1 MLTQRLPHP
10 RPPRD
15 RGTGAAQAKPRA
27 ARWVAPHPLCSPPRP
42 QCPPGVPGPAPL
54 PPPSV
59 SDTGAAAG
67 KGETSARPGPVPRST
82 SGSGT
87 PPPAVP
93 RSLGAGQEPPART
106 ATARDS
112 PFHCAQRAESYAA
125 PLPVRP
131 APGPRRARI
140 PLSGRAA
147 AAELLVRGVQARAR
161 RLPPGKF
168 LLPKEGRRAF
178 PAGGPEPTRR
188 SPPRPH
194 CALLHRWALP
204 PRCPGFLVAVDVC
217 LARPTPQRV
226 RVLPSYGFLMVKGTF
241 HDVFQR
247 IAPNRMN

>member
-1 MLTQRLPHP
+1 MKNKSAHAEAA
-10 RPPRD
+10 PPQTAEGQGHRCSASQTS
-15 RGTGAAQAKPRA
+15 GGA
-27 ARWVAPHPLCSPPRP
+27 V
-42 QCPPGVPGPAPL
+42 GGPAPAVF
-54 PPPSV
+54 PPAPPVTSRRPWPRAPAPPSV

-67 KGETSARPGPVPRST
+67 KGETSARPGPAPRST

-93 RSLGAGQEPPART
+93 RPLGAGQEPPART

-168 LLPKEGRRAF
+168 LLPKERRRAF

-188 SPPRPH
+188 SPPRPPVH
-194 CALLHRWALP
+194 SFTVGPFLP
-204 PRCPGFLVAVDVC
+204 A
-217 LARPTPQRV
+217 
-226 RVLPSYGFLMVKGTF
+226 
-241 HDVFQR
+241 
-247 IAPNRMN
+247 APVS